1 MAARFLATRL
11 AVPAAAAT
19 TAVTAAQ
26 CSRYEMQR
34 PMEVKLQYF
43 DIEGAAEKVRLAMI
57 LGRVGFDDE
66 RVVRDSAAT
75 AAAAVP
81 RHYHAPTTALQPLT
95 PRLLRAYDCLA
106 TADTSPPP
114 RTTPR
119 TGPR

>member
-19 TAVTAAQ
+19 RAVTAAQ

-81 RHYHAPTTALQPLT
+81 RHYHVYDCLATTDTSPL
-95 PRLLRAYDCLA
+95 PRAYDCLA